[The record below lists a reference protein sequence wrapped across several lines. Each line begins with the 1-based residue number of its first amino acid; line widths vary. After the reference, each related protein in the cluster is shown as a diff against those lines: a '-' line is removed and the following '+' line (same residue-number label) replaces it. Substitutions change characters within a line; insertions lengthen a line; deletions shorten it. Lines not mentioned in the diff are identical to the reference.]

1 MNEVTADDILLY
13 LRSHIGLTQTWV
25 REWIIP
31 FVKCA
36 RKSKT
41 YNLAARCVKDVQE
54 EKDS

>member
-25 REWIIP
+25 KEWIIP
-31 FVKCA
+31 LMTHA

-41 YNLAARCVKDVQE
+41 YNLAARHAKDAQD
-54 EKDS
+54 EK